1 MYKHILIPTDGSERS
16 ARALREG
23 AAFAS
28 TLGAKLSVV
37 HVTRPLHSML
47 GEPITVGAMTE
58 EARAFVHEYLTA
70 DAEAAL
76 SAAGTIAEEAGV
88 ACDAIRA
95 ENEHIYQGIIDTAR
109 ERGCDLIAMASHG
122 RSGLQGIV
130 LSSETVKVLI
140 HSKIPVLVYR

>member
-16 ARALREG
+16 KRALQQG
-23 AAFAS
+23 AEFA
-28 TLGAKLSVV
+28 TALGARLTVV

-47 GEPITVGAMTE
+47 GEPITVGAMTD
-58 EARAFVHEYLTA
+58 EARNFVHEYLTA

-76 SAAGTIAEEAGV
+76 SAASAIAEEAGV
-88 ACDAIRA
+88 ACEAIRA
-95 ENEHIYQGIIDTAR
+95 EHEHIYQGIIDTAR

-122 RSGLQGIV
+122 RSGLQAVV

>member
-16 ARALREG
+16 GRALTEG
-23 AAFAS
+23 AAFAAA
-28 TLGAKLSVV
+28 LGAKLTVV

-47 GEPITVGAMTE
+47 GEPITVGAMTD
-58 EARAFVHEYLTA
+58 EARKFVHEYLTA

-76 SAAGTIAEEAGV
+76 SSAAAIAERAGIS
-88 ACDAIRA
+88 CDVVRA
-95 ENEHIYQGIIDTAR
+95 EDEHIYQGIIDIAR

-122 RSGLQGIV
+122 RSGLQAVV

>member
-1 MYKHILIPTDGSERS
+1 MYTHILIPTDGSERS
-16 ARALREG
+16 ERALREG
-23 AAFAS
+23 ATFAAA
-28 TLGAKLSVV
+28 LGARLTVV

-47 GEPITVGAMTE
+47 GEPITVGAMTN

-76 SAAGTIAEEAGV
+76 SAAGAIAEKAGV
-88 ACDAIRA
+88 ACDAVRV
-95 ENEHIYQGIIDTAR
+95 EHEHIYQAIIDTAR

-122 RSGLQGIV
+122 RSGLQGVI